1 MLSNS
6 KLKSLEEEKKWSEG
20 LQSLYFKGELLL
32 HFCIWYRKW
41 KNIKEP
47 FQKTYWDTKE
57 KQNEVGEK
65 NRKKKS
71 NHLRLG
77 WWKAKVIL
85 FNSMGIF

>member
-77 WWKAKVIL
+77 W
-85 FNSMGIF
+85 